1 MKKYKRRMP
10 LISPFKIAIAALC
23 AAMAT
28 AAVIAFT
35 GTDNAGYIMCGG
47 ITVSLIICD
56 LFIIIGACGR
66 YRYWDECIEVFHL
79 LLNKKLKY
87 SCFGAIVISNAS
99 YNNGYGYGI
108 NVNIPMMYRDKQ
120 NTESKVTFPFITLHK
135 PQYPVDKIK
144 KGMNSRD
151 LFMINNDEI
160 YCLGICWFDSLDE
173 LLKHTDCPVYVLED
187 VYLRF
192 KERFDTAF
200 LAYKESLERF
210 CIITDHSIA
219 YKVYAQKKQPENAGN
234 ISVSAGI

>member
-1 MKKYKRRMP
+1 
-10 LISPFKIAIAALC
+10 
-23 AAMAT
+23 
-28 AAVIAFT
+28 
-35 GTDNAGYIMCGG
+35 
-47 ITVSLIICD
+47 
-56 LFIIIGACGR
+56 
-66 YRYWDECIEVFHL
+66 
-79 LLNKKLKY
+79 
-87 SCFGAIVISNAS
+87 
-99 YNNGYGYGI
+99 
-108 NVNIPMMYRDKQ
+108 MMYRDKQ

-135 PQYPVDKIK
+135 PQYPADKIK